1 MRLAAYVPLPALKE
15 PAMQDLNDL
24 SLFAQLVQHGSFSA
38 ASRATGVPKSRLSRR
53 IAQLEKELGVQ
64 LLRRTTRQV
73 RVTPL
78 GEAYYAR
85 CREMLDAAE
94 AAREVIEHARDQP
107 GGFLRISCPVG
118 IAQVLLAPSIGHFMR
133 ANPGIQ
139 LEVEATNRRVDVIA
153 EGFDLALRV
162 RNVLEDS
169 SLAVRTFGKSE
180 LRLVASPALL
190 DSIGRPRTPQALEGM
205 PGVNQKPHDG
215 KHVWPL
221 VSKTGEQV
229 HVSYDPKLI
238 SDEFALLREA
248 AIAGVGV
255 ALLPSMYCRDEVERG
270 ELEVLLPQWDLPM
283 GVLHAVFPS
292 RQGVTPALR
301 RFLDYLG
308 EVLPECARK
317 MGMIPNVSLGMHVAP
332 PTEPAQRAGGKAKE
346 LEAS

>member
-1 MRLAAYVPLPALKE
+1 MRLAAYVPLSALKE

-24 SLFAQLVQHGSFSA
+24 SLFAQVVQHGSFSA

-248 AIAGVGV
+248 AVAGVGG
-255 ALLPSMYCRDEVERG
+255 ATCIPRLTFGIIPI
-270 ELEVLLPQWDLPM
+270 
-283 GVLHAVFPS
+283 
-292 RQGVTPALR
+292 LR
-301 RFLDYLG
+301 AHSGNTSPR
-308 EVLPECARK
+308 
-317 MGMIPNVSLGMHVAP
+317 
-332 PTEPAQRAGGKAKE
+332 
-346 LEAS
+346 